1 MLAPMKNLKQEPS
14 QEISQE
20 PFMAPKD
27 SITKQIPP
35 FYKMIL
41 AAVGTCGICLLPL
54 PLPEAAG
61 GKLLLGGFIFTWLG
75 LLQLPFKHRIPSN
88 TSSQG
93 SSPPLHPVFQPK
105 LQKEDPA
112 QEALLIQ
119 LTEDLMAQDELLTKM
134 VKTLTAQKEQD
145 LLIQWLSKSIR
156 NSLNLSEVLEKT
168 NQEIAQ
174 LFQVDTVAIYEFIKP
189 SGLYQPLNTYQSSLK
204 APSSIALEISSEYPE
219 TEILENRFCA
229 NPMCMHHQTII
240 QNHAPLLPTL
250 MEGNEAIFKPFEFE
264 DAQSFIKIPL
274 VDQNGVLGALCIQ
287 QRQFPRQWR
296 QAELEILTEIG
307 DTLVIALKQAKL
319 YEAAQVSSQAKSQFL
334 ANVSHE
340 LRTPLNAIIGFSEM
354 LKNQNCGPLTT
365 EQEEYLGYILTS
377 GEHLLTLMNDLLDLS
392 KAESGHLTFH
402 YGLVNIPAL
411 LQETQQ
417 VVQGLA
423 FKKNIHISTHIHP
436 GVYGVY
442 GDPVRLKQVIYN
454 LYSNAIKFSPPDGT
468 ISVTAFL
475 KAPHSKSLMIEI
487 QDSGVGIDSDEI
499 EFLFNP
505 FQQGNRQIK
514 RSQQGT
520 GLGLSLSRKLM
531 ELMGGSLSVKPVS
544 QVGSPT
550 TATNETHLSKSH
562 LKGACFQITL
572 PQHISNTLPGFTLSL
587 KPDKPFSGSLKN
599 ALKAKE
605 NALR

>member
-1 MLAPMKNLKQEPS
+1 MLAPVKNLKQET
-14 QEISQE
+14 SQE
-20 PFMAPKD
+20 PFKAPKD

-35 FYKMIL
+35 IYKMIL

-54 PLPEAAG
+54 PLPEASG
-61 GKLLLGGFIFTWLG
+61 GKFMLGGFILGWLG
-75 LLQLPFKHRIPSN
+75 LLQFPFKHRSTSN

-93 SSPPLHPVFQPK
+93 SSPPLHPVFQSK

-145 LLIQWLSKSIR
+145 ALIQWLSKSIR

-168 NQEIAQ
+168 NQEIAE

-189 SGLYQPLNTYQSSLK
+189 SGLYQPLYTYHSNLK
-204 APSSIALEISSEYPE
+204 ASQTKALEISSEYPE
-219 TEILENRFCA
+219 TEILENRFCV
-229 NPMCMHHQTII
+229 NPMCTHHQTII
-240 QNHAPLLPTL
+240 QNHAPLPLL
-250 MEGNEAIFKPFEFE
+250 LEGNEAIFKAFELE
-264 DAQSFIKIPL
+264 EAQSFIKIPL

-296 QAELEILTEIG
+296 QAELEILTEIA

-319 YEAAQVSSQAKSQFL
+319 YEAAQVSNQAKSQFL

-365 EQEEYLGYILTS
+365 EQEEFLGYILTS

-442 GDPVRLKQVIYN
+442 GDPVRLKQVVYN
-454 LYSNAIKFSPPDGT
+454 LYSNAIKFTPQDGT

-475 KAPHSKSLMIEI
+475 KAPNSKSLMIEI

-499 EFLFNP
+499 ELLFNP

-531 ELMGGSLSVKPVS
+531 ELMGGTLSVKPVS
-544 QVGSPT
+544 PIGSST
-550 TATNETHLSKSH
+550 EATSENPISKNH

-605 NALR
+605 NVLR